1 MIEVGRLIIMVEVG
15 RLIIMVEVGTI
26 DHNGWS
32 RYGWS

>member
-1 MIEVGRLIIMVEVG
+1 LIIMVEVG